1 MEDVSGI
8 PGMERVGNDVIKHS
22 GFSFLI
28 IDQMDNLSVEKL
40 QEHSALIIDG
50 KDVDFIRQIVKRVR
64 SHNNPEIYLKP
75 IFILKG
81 INIADPLVNKLIDG
95 TLFNLDQL
103 EYVIPEVERI
113 LSKVSELKFTNSISF
128 EAQMIE
134 KIICFMYTCEIHDLD
149 PIPYVYSDINFAYPI
164 LSVNFR
170 QNDEHTV
177 LDILDIAETEGIFES
192 EYVDRVY
199 LCSQCSSGHLSY
211 REVCPKCGSSNLA
224 TEDIIHHFPCGYVGP
239 IRDFR
244 NEIDDQ
250 LDCPKCN
257 KRLRHIGVDYDKPS
271 VLHECKNC
279 SHKFQ
284 DYNVKAKCLSCQ
296 TDNSVEQ
303 LNGREIR
310 KYQLTKKGELAAIN
324 GFVASSKDID
334 EIIGT
339 VKFETFKTMLKY
351 EIERLRQT
359 EGSSNICAIN
369 IINPSQVYSK
379 IGSEVQKGLLKDIV
393 KVIRSNIRSSDIIS
407 FQSSSTIVL
416 SMNEIPY
423 KIAIRIL
430 KEIIGILKKL
440 MATAFNNMEVEFEH
454 KVVQLD
460 YKLSPDLHIHQLTK
474 DFNQ

>member
-1 MEDVSGI
+1 MLEY
-8 PGMERVGNDVIKHS
+8 S

-28 IDQMDNLSVEKL
+28 IDHSDNLNVDKV
-40 QEHSALIIDG
+40 QYHNALIIDG
-50 KDVDFIRQIVKRVR
+50 KDIDFIRTIVKRVR
-64 SHNNPEIYLKP
+64 SHNSPEIYLKP
-75 IFILKG
+75 IFVIKG
-81 INIADPLVNKLIDG
+81 INITDPVVNDLIDG
-95 TLFNLDQL
+95 SIFSLDQL
-103 EYVIPEVERI
+103 EFIVPEVERI
-113 LSKVSELKFTNSISF
+113 LTRISDLKFTHSISF

-134 KIICFMYTCEIHDLD
+134 KIICYLYISQSYTLA
-149 PIPYVYSDINFAYPI
+149 PIPYVYSDVNFAYPI

-170 QNDEHTV
+170 LSDEHTA
-177 LDILDIAETEGIFES
+177 LDILDIAEKEGIFDS
-192 EYVDRVY
+192 EYYDRIY
-199 LCSQCSSGHLSY
+199 LCANCSSGHLSY
-211 REVCPKCGSSNLA
+211 REVCPKCGSSNSQ

-239 IRDFR
+239 LRDFT

-284 DYNVKAKCLSCQ
+284 DYNVKARCLSCQ
-296 TDNSVEQ
+296 NDTGVES
-303 LNGREIR
+303 LTGREIR
-310 KYQLTKKGELAAIN
+310 TYTLTKKGEMAAIN
-324 GFVASSKDID
+324 GFVTTSKDID

-339 VKFETFKTMLKY
+339 IKFDTFKTMLKY

-359 EGSSNICAIN
+359 EGSSNVCAIH
-369 IINPSQVYSK
+369 IINPSLVYSK
-379 IGSEVQKGLLKDIV
+379 IGAEVQKGLLKDIV

-423 KIAIRIL
+423 KISIRIL
-430 KEIIGILKKL
+430 KEIIQILKRL
-440 MATAFNNMEVEFEH
+440 MATAFNNMEVEFEY

-460 YKLSPDLHIHQLTK
+460 YKLSPELHIHQLTK
-474 DFNQ
+474 DFQ

>member
-1 MEDVSGI
+1 MEETQGAK
-8 PGMERVGNDVIKHS
+8 RVDESVVEHS
-22 GFSFLI
+22 GFTFLI
-28 IDQMDNLSVEKL
+28 IDQGDNLSVEKL
-40 QEHSALIIDG
+40 QYYNGLIIDG

-64 SHNNPEIYLKP
+64 SHNSPDIYLKP
-75 IFILKG
+75 IFVLKG
-81 INIADPLVNKLIDG
+81 INIADPMVNSLIDG
-95 TLFNLDQL
+95 TLFGL
-103 EYVIPEVERI
+103 EQIEYIIPEVERI
-113 LSKVSELKFTNSISF
+113 LTRISDLKFTHSISF

-134 KIICFMYTCEIHDLD
+134 KVICYLYSSERYSLEPM
-149 PIPYVYSDINFAYPI
+149 PYVYSDVDYSYPI

-170 QNDEHTV
+170 QSDEHTV
-177 LDILDIAETEGIFES
+177 FDILDIAEKEGIFES
-192 EYVDRVY
+192 EYYDRIY
-199 LCSQCSSGHLSY
+199 LCPNCSSGHLSY
-211 REVCPKCGSSNLA
+211 REVCPKCGSSNSQ

-239 IRDFR
+239 LRDFT

-284 DYNVKAKCLSCQ
+284 DFNVKAKCLSCHN
-296 TDNSVEQ
+296 DNGVES
-303 LNGREIR
+303 LVGREVKR
-310 KYQLTKKGELAAIN
+310 FVLTKKGELAAIN
-324 GFVASSKDID
+324 GFVTTSKDID

-339 VKFETFKTMLKY
+339 IKFDTFRTMLKY

-359 EGSSNICAIN
+359 EGSSNICAIH

-393 KVIRSNIRSSDIIS
+393 KVIRSNIRSSDVIS

-423 KIAIRIL
+423 KISIRIL
-430 KEIIGILKKL
+430 KEIIQILKRL
-440 MATAFNNMEVEFEH
+440 MATAFNDMEVEFEY

-460 YKLSPDLHIHQLTK
+460 YKLSPELHIHQLTK
-474 DFNQ
+474 DFN